1 MMEATMNTLT
11 KKFTLA
17 IIMSLVLVMLLDAC
31 SSLQNFGV
39 GVQPEPTP
47 LPTVVESGKVSTEG
61 RLVPVKYSILG
72 FQTGGELDKIL
83 VSEGQAVK
91 QGDLL
96 AQLGK
101 REAQEAALAQA
112 NMELVS
118 AQQALD
124 KLNENAAL
132 ARTQSGQALVDAR
145 KAKSEAQKA
154 LDDLDTEDFRSEL
167 DDRIL
172 AIQNAKDKLD
182 NAQEDLDKYK
192 DLSED
197 NATRKKAQT
206 TYDDAKKAYDDAVYE
221 RDTLQNQLDAAQAA
235 LDAAQAR
242 LDDAQKQFDA
252 RRDGPDA
259 DDLAQAQARLDN
271 TTAQVA
277 AAQRALDNMDLTAPY
292 GATVVDLNDLEQGEL
307 VTAGKAVVTLAD
319 FANWMVET
327 RDLNELDVVK
337 VEVGQKVS
345 VVPDA
350 LPDLGL
356 SGEVESI
363 DRLFTERSGDILYTV
378 RIRLKDSDPR
388 LRWGMTVTVTIEP

>member
-1 MMEATMNTLT
+1 MNNLS

-17 IIMSLVLVMLLDAC
+17 IIVSLVLVMLLDAC

-39 GVQPEPTP
+39 GVHPEPTP

-61 RLVPVKYSILG
+61 RLVPVKYSMLG

-83 VSEGQAVK
+83 VSEGQSVK

-112 NMELVS
+112 KMELIS

-132 ARTQSGQALVDAR
+132 ARTQSAQALVDAR

-235 LDAAQAR
+235 VDAAQAR

-252 RRDGPDA
+252 RKDGPDA

-271 TTAQVA
+271 ATAQVA
-277 AAQRALDNMDLTAPY
+277 AAQRALDNMDLDASY
-292 GATVVDLNDLEQGEL
+292 DATVVDLNDLEPGE
-307 VTAGKAVVTLAD
+307 VIAAGKAVVTLAD
-319 FANWMVET
+319 FSNWMVET